1 MTSKPSMKFGVS
13 LGQERVTWPE
23 IEEAALL
30 VEELGFDSLW
40 SHDHLIP
47 SDPGRNEGP
56 CLEAWAIL
64 GAFARMTKNVTIGPM
79 VAGNTYRNPVLLAK
93 SATTVDIISGGRLIF
108 GIGAGW
114 FEMEH
119 TAYDFPFYTVGERI
133 RRLDE
138 AVELIK
144 KLWTSDG
151 PVDFAGKYYNLRSA
165 PFDPRPVQQPHP
177 PILIA
182 GGGEKRTLR
191 VTAKWGDMMN
201 INGHAQIAAHKYR
214 VLEEHCRAVGRDPAE
229 IVKTANGAFVPPEK
243 MDDWNRWMDHLAETM
258 PDQRKSR
265 GEGGVVGDM
274 DAIRDWVRGHVE
286 VGTQQVIFTMRSPYP
301 LESLRTFA
309 KKVMPEFR

>member
-1 MTSKPSMKFGVS
+1 MTSKPRMKFGVS

-144 KLWTSDG
+144 NSGPTTVPWTLQAS
-151 PVDFAGKYYNLRSA
+151 
-165 PFDPRPVQQPHP
+165 
-177 PILIA
+177 
-182 GGGEKRTLR
+182 T
-191 VTAKWGDMMN
+191 T
-201 INGHAQIAAHKYR
+201 
-214 VLEEHCRAVGRDPAE
+214 
-229 IVKTANGAFVPPEK
+229 T
-243 MDDWNRWMDHLAETM
+243 
-258 PDQRKSR
+258 
-265 GEGGVVGDM
+265 
-274 DAIRDWVRGHVE
+274 
-286 VGTQQVIFTMRSPYP
+286 
-301 LESLRTFA
+301 
-309 KKVMPEFR
+309 